1 MELLRKV
8 AGAAHTLGAV
18 ILGIVFV
25 SVVVNV
31 VARVLW
37 HELVWVGEMC
47 GYAVVWCVYL
57 GVAFVLREGRHVKV
71 ELVSERLP
79 ARPRAIMRIVGDDLA
94 SVVFSAIVV
103 WNSAYLTEVA
113 WRTHRTT
120 PLAGWP
126 VWPIMLVV
134 PLGMALFGLEAIADA
149 VMAMRSLR
157 QRADTTA
164 RAGGN
169 WEA

>member
-8 AGAAHTLGAV
+8 TGGAHTLGAV
-18 ILGIVFV
+18 ILGLVFV

-79 ARPRAIMRIVGDDLA
+79 PRPRAVMRILGDDLA

-103 WNSAYLTEVA
+103 WNSARLTEVA

-120 PLAGWP
+120 ALTGWP

-134 PLGMALFGLEAIADA
+134 PVGMALFGLEAIADA
-149 VMAMRSLR
+149 VTAMRSFR
-157 QRADTTA
+157 GRADATPVPGA
-164 RAGGN
+164 RSEG
-169 WEA
+169 